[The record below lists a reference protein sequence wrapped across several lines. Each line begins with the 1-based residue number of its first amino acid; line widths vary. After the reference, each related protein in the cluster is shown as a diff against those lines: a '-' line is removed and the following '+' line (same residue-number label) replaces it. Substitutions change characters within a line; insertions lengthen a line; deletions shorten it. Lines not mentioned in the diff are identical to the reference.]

1 MLRKIFFIIVFVFSL
16 VMTGCGSSDSEGDKY
31 VYYQKGYASFYSLQE
46 NGTLTSYDERYDRN
60 KLTGAHSNLPYG
72 TMVKVTNL
80 NNGRSVT
87 LTINDKRVP
96 EGNYIIKLSEKAA
109 SELATSSEK
118 KDLFAIDIVK
128 WG

>member
-1 MLRKIFFIIVFVFSL
+1 M
-16 VMTGCGSSDSEGDKY
+16 
-31 VYYQKGYASFYSLQE
+31 
-46 NGTLTSYDERYDRN
+46 TSYDERYDRN

-118 KDLFAIDIVK
+118 KDLFSIDIVK